1 MNNLKHYTQEVYKE
15 YGTDVQMMS
24 IAKATD
30 SHCQTCRVF
39 EQEAFADWLLNDKLA
54 QQTLAESLGRMDK
67 DDLLDFLR
75 THTFFWLPLITRAE
89 YICRALALYPAAE
102 YIEEQQYNSD
112 LENGVI

>member
-1 MNNLKHYTQEVYKE
+1 MNNLKYYTQEVYKE

-24 IAKATD
+24 ILKGTD

-54 QQTLAESLGRMDK
+54 QQTLTEALSRMSK
-67 DDLLDFLR
+67 DDCLDFLR
-75 THTFFWLPLITRAE
+75 THAFSTLPVIIRAG
-89 YICRALALYPAAE
+89 YIIRAFALYPAAE